1 MLTIMKQ
8 TKLLFGI
15 LALMSLAACH
25 SKTEKKETDE
35 KFIVTSPL
43 LVDTSFTKEYVA
55 EIQSVQNV
63 EIRAKVKGFIET
75 INVDEGQRVK
85 AGQLLFTIRPR
96 EYEAEL
102 LKAKAEVRKA
112 EVEAQNAK
120 VLADKNIVSKSE
132 LTMAIAKLD
141 GAKAEEAL
149 AEMYVTYTKIR
160 APYDGIVDRLKFKA
174 GSLIDEGTLLTTLS
188 NNKDVYAYFNVSE
201 LEYLDYASKDNN
213 KKNLATLLLANG
225 QAHKYKGTI
234 ETIESEFDK
243 NTGTIS
249 FRAKFPNPTYLLKH
263 GETGRVQLK
272 LSLNNAII
280 IPQKSTYEL
289 QDKTYVYVVDQNN
302 VVKSRLV
309 TIKQKLP
316 NIYVIESGLAPT
328 DKIIYEGVQSAKE
341 DEKIKVTEISAKEAL
356 SIK

>member
-1 MLTIMKQ
+1 MKSS
-8 TKLLFGI
+8 KLLFGI
-15 LALMSLAACH
+15 LALMSVIACN
-25 SKTEKKETDE
+25 SKHETKESDE
-35 KFIVTSPL
+35 TFIVTTPL

-112 EVEAQNAK
+112 EVEVQNAK
-120 VLADKNIVSKSE
+120 VLADKNIISKSE
-132 LTMAIAKLD
+132 LTMALAKLD

-149 AEMYVTYTKIR
+149 AEMYVSYTKIR

-174 GSLIDEGTLLTTLS
+174 GSLIDEGTLLTSLS
-188 NNKDVYAYFNVSE
+188 NNKEVYAYFNVSE
-201 LEYLDYASKDNN
+201 LEYLDYASKDNS
-213 KKNLATLLLANG
+213 KKNFATLLLANG
-225 QAHKYKGTI
+225 QPHKYKGTI

-249 FRAKFPNPTYLLKH
+249 FRAKFPNPNYLLKH

-272 LSLNNAII
+272 LSLNNAIL

-289 QDKTYVYVVDQNN
+289 QDKIYVYILDNN
-302 VVKSRLV
+302 NIVKSRLV

-316 NIYVIESGLAPT
+316 NVYVIESGLTPT

-341 DEKIKVTEISAKEAL
+341 DKKIKITEISAKEAL

>member
-1 MLTIMKQ
+1 MKP

-15 LALMSLAACH
+15 LALISLAACH
-25 SKTEKKETDE
+25 SKKEKKEVEE

-75 INVDEGQRVK
+75 INVDEGQKVK

-102 LKAKAEVRKA
+102 LKAKAEVKKA

-132 LTMAIAKLD
+132 LTMALAKLD

-149 AEMYVTYTKIR
+149 AEMYVSYTKIR

-249 FRAKFPNPTYLLKH
+249 FRAKFPNPTFLLKH
-263 GETGRVQLK
+263 GETGRVQLS

-289 QDKTYVYVVDQNN
+289 QDKTYVFVVDQNN
-302 VVKSRLV
+302 VVKSRLI

-316 NIYVIESGLAPT
+316 NIYIIESGLAPT

-341 DEKIKVTEISAKEAL
+341 DEKINITTISAKEAL